1 MYGHDP
7 RVFRFSPDENIKGGH
22 SPPQN
27 HQYWEV
33 GCLGIAPACSKV
45 KIKNDTLRKIERLL
59 TYICGTSSIFG
70 SSIVNTGEMF

>member
-1 MYGHDP
+1 MYEKMTEEGHDP

-27 HQYWEV
+27 HQYWQV

-45 KIKNDTLRKIERLL
+45 RKRRH
-59 TYICGTSSIFG
+59 
-70 SSIVNTGEMF
+70 